1 MCLHFCERLCER
13 AALPLRWAP
22 LWLTGMML
30 QSRMDLSTFTHQ
42 PTATTTFVTVSVW
55 DSWSNMAEQM
65 EKRALKQVAAS
76 ISSHGTSWHSHAFAM
91 WSKVMRRWFLFSL
104 SALGSMVR
112 HDLVPCWKPV
122 LKMCRRW
129 AVNTLNAVMISCD
142 DWIEVVHL
150 QTVQAVQAMLPF
162 VTLDLRWG
170 LRSRRSVRLALG
182 APVLKIA
189 QSSKARSCDCD
200 DQHTWE
206 VYMEVYESLSIYHI
220 FIIVYRCT

>member
-1 MCLHFCERLCER
+1 
-13 AALPLRWAP
+13 
-22 LWLTGMML
+22 ML

-162 VTLDLRWG
+162 VTLELR
-170 LRSRRSVRLALG
+170 
-182 APVLKIA
+182 
-189 QSSKARSCDCD
+189 
-200 DQHTWE
+200 
-206 VYMEVYESLSIYHI
+206 
-220 FIIVYRCT
+220 